1 MSIVKTNKFQT
12 LDGMTYNVPIQ
23 VVTSSLGSDLGTTDT
38 STSDR
43 TNLTPSWLIS
53 TTSTTWTDTTNL
65 QLTITPKFSN
75 SLIKLDLS
83 MYAGVSTATAESPA
97 IRIKRGNK
105 IVYRPALTSGGA
117 PYGHA
122 YISPNTGTIASY
134 FQHFFTAYDAPGTT
148 SPVTY
153 TIQYRSFAG
162 GTCVFFAASGNY
174 ASCNFL
180 VATEFAQ

>member
-1 MSIVKTNKFQT
+1 MRFDSPYLVNSTTITGSFE
-12 LDGMTYNVPIQ
+12 
-23 VVTSSLGSDLGTTDT
+23 VTGTINAGDDSLYDLGT
-38 STSDR
+38 S
-43 TNLTPSWLIS
+43 
-53 TTSTTWTDTTNL
+53 
-65 QLTITPKFSN
+65 
-75 SLIKLDLS
+75 
-83 MYAGVSTATAESPA
+83 A
-97 IRIKRGNK
+97 KRGNK

-153 TIQYRSFAG
+153 TIQYRSYAG
-162 GTCVFFAASGNY
+162 GTCVFFAASANY

-180 VATEFAQ
+180 VATEIAQ